1 MKDIYFTS
9 WYFLTWVGRKN
20 NKKPWALRGP
30 VAGLEYGEEIKE
42 KERKNGSCAVEKDKA
57 EEAKAVKNWLM

>member
-1 MKDIYFTS
+1 M
-9 WYFLTWVGRKN
+9 
-20 NKKPWALRGP
+20 
-30 VAGLEYGEEIKE
+30 AGLEYGEEIKE